1 MSFLEHCATLLKVFQ
16 DFPSGPLAKNSPS
29 NAGDMRLI
37 LGLGTEITYAAGQL
51 SLNMAIRESPWT
63 ATTRSLEP
71 LLHNKRSS
79 LVSWHRLSTIKK
91 KKKEKG
97 LFTMKPSY
105 CGEVTCWCPQFQ
117 LSQSQP
123 RQQVYVNQEASR
135 WLQPQPFQSSQLK
148 LIHAGAVASCPS
160 IPSVNS

>member
-16 DFPSGPLAKNSPS
+16 DFPSDPLAKNPPS

-37 LGLGTEITYAAGQL
+37 LGLGTEITHAAGQL
-51 SLNMAIRESPWT
+51 SRNMAIRESPRT

-79 LVSWHRLSTIKK
+79 LASWHRLSTIKK
-91 KKKEKG
+91 REKG
-97 LFTMKPSY
+97 LFTMKPLY

-148 LIHAGAVASCPS
+148 LIHAEAVASCPS